1 MGVLFEQC
9 CRAFLASFKIWN
21 TATVGGNLCLALPAA
36 PMVSLTAALDGTC
49 LLLAVDGTE
58 RRLPVTDLVTGAGR
72 NALTEGELLRSV
84 TLPARALECRTAFR
98 QTSLYGL
105 GRSAALL
112 IGTRDPVDGAFTLTI
127 TAATVRPV
135 RLRFPEPPSASE
147 LRAAI
152 GRAVPDDGW
161 FDDVHGLPE
170 WRRHMTYRMGEEIR
184 EELGAEAGV
193 EAGAASQ
200 ALVRSGVPLPSA
212 SVRPRLCASFRA
224 EVNGIPT
231 HTAPRP
237 GQCLRTY
244 LRERG
249 CLGVK
254 KGCDAGDCG
263 ACTVHVDGEPVHSC
277 VYPAVRGEGRS
288 ITTIEGLADVDA
300 DADAE
305 MEPEAGGRLHPVQRQ
320 FLEAQGFQCGFCTAG
335 FVMTAAVLDEG
346 LLADLPRA
354 FKGNLCRCTGY
365 RAIEDAVRGVRHIEE
380 PAAAAAI
387 GRNAPASGG
396 REVVTGTARYTFDLG
411 ADIDIDS
418 GALSGLLHMKL
429 LRSPHAHARII
440 AIDTRAALRVPG
452 VHAVFTH
459 HDAPDRRFSTAQ
471 HEHPEDDPHDT
482 RLLDD
487 TVRHVGQRVAAV
499 VADSEAAAEEGCRRV
514 EVTYEVL
521 PAVLTPEEAMLP
533 GAPVVY
539 VKGSAELS
547 GANVAGEVHGE
558 IGDVKR
564 GFAAADAVYEETF
577 RTPRAQHAS
586 LETHGAVAYFEG
598 SGPDGRRL
606 VVRTSTQVPY
616 LVRRSLCSLLDLPS
630 EAVRVVAGRVGGAFG
645 GKQEMLVE
653 DVVALAALRTG
664 RPVKLEFTRAEQ
676 FHGATTRH
684 PFTVRVKAGAR
695 RDGTLT
701 ALQLHVVS
709 DTGAYGNHARTVL
722 SHGCGDALA
731 LYRCPNKKA
740 DGFAVHTHTVPAGAF
755 RGYGLGQV
763 VFALESA
770 LDELARRLGIDPLLL
785 REHNVVRPGDALET
799 VVDGVTDLRIGSYGL
814 DVCLRRLRKASA
826 SAEPKGADGLDGS
839 EGVNGPDGPDGSEA
853 PPGWLIGHGSAV
865 SMIAAAGPGGHF
877 ADARITL
884 TADGTYEL
892 AVGSIESGSG
902 TTTALR
908 QIAAAELG
916 TTSARIAVRQA
927 DTDAVGHDTGAF
939 GSAGTVV
946 GGEAVLRAAR
956 ALAGLVRDRAA
967 RGGGDGPLTGYGH
980 ATGTPRTVA
989 FNAHWF
995 RVAVDPDSGEIRIL
1009 RSVHVADAGTV
1020 INPMQCR
1027 GQVEGGVAQ
1036 ALGAALFE
1044 DVRLD
1049 GRGAVC
1055 TAAFRE
1061 YRLPAF
1067 ADVPR
1072 TEVYLTETSDTI
1084 GPAGAKSMS
1093 ESPFNPV
1100 APALANALRAAT
1112 GVRFTRLPLTRDRVW
1127 RELARGGRGRRRTG
1141 EEIHMDRTAFAGQ
1154 GCGTVRRAE

>member
-1 MGVLFEQC
+1 M
-9 CRAFLASFKIWN
+9 
-21 TATVGGNLCLALPAA
+21 
-36 PMVSLTAALDGTC
+36 
-49 LLLAVDGTE
+49 
-58 RRLPVTDLVTGAGR
+58 
-72 NALTEGELLRSV
+72 
-84 TLPARALECRTAFR
+84 
-98 QTSLYGL
+98 
-105 GRSAALL
+105 
-112 IGTRDPVDGAFTLTI
+112 
-127 TAATVRPV
+127 
-135 RLRFPEPPSASE
+135 
-147 LRAAI
+147 
-152 GRAVPDDGW
+152 
-161 FDDVHGLPE
+161 
-170 WRRHMTYRMGEEIR
+170 
-184 EELGAEAGV
+184 
-193 EAGAASQ
+193 
-200 ALVRSGVPLPSA
+200 
-212 SVRPRLCASFRA
+212 
-224 EVNGIPT
+224 
-231 HTAPRP
+231 
-237 GQCLRTY
+237 RTY

-249 CLGVK
+249 SFGVK

-277 VYPAVRGEGRS
+277 VYPAVRVDGRS
-288 ITTIEGLADVDA
+288 VTTVEGLADAGPDG
-300 DADAE
+300 
-305 MEPEAGGRLHPVQRQ
+305 EASGRLHPVQRK

-335 FVMTAAVLDEG
+335 FVMTAAALDEE

-380 PAAAAAI
+380 PTADDAV
-387 GRNAPASGG
+387 GRNAPAPGG
-396 REVVTGTARYTFDLG
+396 REVVTGTARYTFDLDLDG
-411 ADIDIDS
+411 GT

-429 LRSPHAHARII
+429 LRSPHAHARIT
-440 AIDTRAALRVPG
+440 AVDTRAALRVPG

-521 PAVLTPEEAMLP
+521 PAVLTPEEALLP
-533 GAPVVY
+533 GAPVVHAREA
-539 VKGSAELS
+539 AELSEAGLS

-558 IGDVKR
+558 IGDVER

-598 SGPDGRRL
+598 SVPDGPDAPGPRRL
-606 VVRTSTQVPY
+606 VVRTSTQAPY
-616 LVRRSLCSLLDLPS
+616 LVRRSLCSLLDLPP

-722 SHGCGDALA
+722 SHGCVDALA

-770 LDELARRLGIDPLLL
+770 LDELARRLGVDPLLL
-785 REHNVVRPGDALET
+785 RERNVVRPGDALET
-799 VVDGVTDLRIGSYGL
+799 VVGGVTDLRIGSYGL
-814 DVCLRRLRKASA
+814 DACLRKLREVSA
-826 SAEPKGADGLDGS
+826 STGVDVACGPAGS
-839 EGVNGPDGPDGSEA
+839 DGPEA
-853 PPGWLIGHGSAV
+853 PPGWLVGDGSAV

-877 ADARITL
+877 ADARVTL
-884 TADGTYEL
+884 TEDGTYEL
-892 AVGSIESGSG
+892 AVGSIESGNG

-916 TTSARIAVRQA
+916 ITSARIVVRQA
-927 DTDAVGHDTGAF
+927 DTDVVGHDTGAF

-946 GGEAVLRAAR
+946 AGEAVLRAAR
-956 ALAGLVRDRAA
+956 SLARLVRVRAA
-967 RGGGDGPLTGYGH
+967 RGDGDGPLTGYGRS
-980 ATGTPRTVA
+980 AGTPRTVA

-1036 ALGAALFE
+1036 ALGVALFE

-1072 TEVYLTETSDTI
+1072 TEVYFTPTSDAI

-1112 GVRFTRLPLTRDRVW
+1112 GVRFTRLPLARDRVW
-1127 RELARGGRGRRRTG
+1127 RELSREGPGTPPYGRGNSYG
-1141 EEIHMDRTAFAGQ
+1141 
-1154 GCGTVRRAE
+1154 